1 MVVPTPQYAYQPS
14 MDITLD
20 AALTVATARMAA
32 LPLDREPQ

>member
-1 MVVPTPQYAYQPS
+1 